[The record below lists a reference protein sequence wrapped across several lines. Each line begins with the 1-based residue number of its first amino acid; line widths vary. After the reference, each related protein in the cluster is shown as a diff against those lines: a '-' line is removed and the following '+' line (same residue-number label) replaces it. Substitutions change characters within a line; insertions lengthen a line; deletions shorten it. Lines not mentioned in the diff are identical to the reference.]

1 VIDLGGR
8 VRVFAHAAP
17 CDMRKGFNTLAGLV
31 TMGGHDVVTGDVFLF
46 VAKNRKRAK
55 CLWFDGTGACL
66 LTKRLDAGRF
76 AALWRDDGEGLQLS
90 PVELR
95 LFLDGSKVVG
105 KIALVAKPVDR
116 KAQGQ
121 ISSTD
126 FR

>member
-1 VIDLGGR
+1 MIDLGGR
-8 VRVFAHAAP
+8 GRVFAHAAP

-31 TMGGHDVVTGDVFLF
+31 TMSGQDVLTGDVFLF

-66 LTKRLDAGRF
+66 LTKRLDSGCF
-76 AALWRDDGEGLQLS
+76 AALWRDDGKGLQLS

-105 KIALVAKPVDR
+105 KMPLVAAPVDR
-116 KAQGQ
+116 QAQ
-121 ISSTD
+121 SRVSPSA

>member
-1 VIDLGGR
+1 MIELGGG
-8 VRVFAHAAP
+8 RVFAHAAP

-31 TMGGHDVVTGDVFLF
+31 TMAGHDVITGDVFLF
-46 VAKNRKRAK
+46 VARNRKRAK

-66 LTKRLDAGRF
+66 LVKRLDAGCF

-105 KIALVAKPVDR
+105 KISLVAPRVDR
-116 KAQGQ
+116 KAQSRVSPGK
-121 ISSTD
+121 